1 MIAVNKELLENSFLV
16 NEAKNLKSSG
26 FISKDQLQS
35 IEEKLPALKS
45 QKNLLVRIGF
55 FLLGLFLFSSIL
67 GTISLVS
74 ISALDGNYQIILF
87 VYAAIGFVG
96 CELLAKQNFHS
107 YGLDD
112 AFVLS
117 AQTCLLGAFGVATES
132 PMVVFIVMAIV
143 GAFCCLRYI
152 HALSALISCIGFVG
166 FFGDLIIEHH
176 VVGTA
181 VLPFI
186 MLFLAVVLYFVY
198 IKFLSVSTLY
208 YKNSLY
214 FVQAFALVL
223 GYLSMNYLV
232 VRELSAALMDL
243 VIAPGADIPFAFFF
257 YGLTFLIPLFYIGY
271 SLFIKDKLMLLIGLI
286 ALGFSFYTIRFYYA
300 LMPIEI
306 ALLLGGTVLFAVS
319 YFSIRKLRNNTSGI
333 TFIQDRNENNT
344 VLSNLEAVIVN
355 SQVSL
360 KGVAPAQQNMP
371 FGGGDFSGG
380 GSGGTY

>member
-1 MIAVNKELLENSFLV
+1 MIAVNKELLENSILV
-16 NEAKNLKSSG
+16 NEAKDLKSSG
-26 FISKDQLQS
+26 FISKGQLQS
-35 IEEKLPALKS
+35 IEEKLPVLKS

-67 GTISLVS
+67 GTLSLLS
-74 ISALDGNYQIILF
+74 LSALDGNFNIMFF

-96 CELLAKQNFHS
+96 CEILAKQNFHG

-117 AQTCLLGAFGVATES
+117 AQTCLFGAFGIATES
-132 PMVVFIVMAIV
+132 PMAVFIVMAIV

-152 HALSALISCIGFVG
+152 HALSALISCIGIVG
-166 FFGDLIIEHH
+166 FCGDLIIEHH
-176 VVGTA
+176 IASTTI
-181 VLPFI
+181 LPFI
-186 MLFLAVVLYFVY
+186 MLFLAVVLYVSY
-198 IKFLSVSTLY
+198 TKLLSISTLY
-208 YKNSLY
+208 YRNSLY

-232 VRELSAALMDL
+232 VRELSEALMNL
-243 VIAPGADIPFAFFF
+243 VIAPGSDIPFAFLF
-257 YGLTFLIPLFYIGY
+257 YGLTFLIPLFYISY
-271 SLFIKDKLMLLIGLI
+271 SLFIKDKLMLLIGLV
-286 ALGFSFYTIRFYYA
+286 ALGFSFYTIRHYYA

-306 ALLLGGTVLFAVS
+306 ALMLGGTVLFAVS
-319 YFSIRKLRNNTSGI
+319 YFSIRRLRNNTSGI

-380 GSGGTY
+380 GSGGSY